1 MHTLIDP
8 ALLADLAAPHP
19 PAERLQ
25 RLASQLRAHFHCGAV
40 VLLRLEEEHLRP
52 MAMDGLVPEAL
63 GRRFAVRQHP
73 RLAAILARR
82 EVVCFDHDSTL
93 PDPYDGL
100 LDTLVGAPL
109 PVHDCMGVALW
120 VEERPWGVLTLD
132 ALRTG
137 TFGAPERAALAHCA
151 RLAEA
156 AVRMAQLE
164 REVQALRLAPPAR
177 AAAPAEG
184 AAPAADPDAEIVGQS
199 PALTQ
204 LLHELRVVASSA
216 LPVLLDERLR
226 DRELGVLDLLTRVG
240 VTNRFP
246 LEAQRR
252 QWWGKFYHRP
262 PGGESWADVALR
274 VRSFLRDLPDA
285 PGDPRAVLFV
295 HDAVVMLLR
304 YVCEGL
310 DEHTLLQ
317 LQSSDPVRNA

>member
-1 MHTLIDP
+1 MYAELVLVRHGESVGNVAAAAAIAAGAEVIELGYRDP
-8 ALLADLAAPHP
+8 D
-19 PAERLQ
+19 
-25 RLASQLRAHFHCGAV
+25 
-40 VLLRLEEEHLRP
+40 
-52 MAMDGLVPEAL
+52 VPLSPVGVDQARAL
-63 GRRFAVRQHP
+63 GRGLASLLSDGRPAAVW
-73 RLAAILARR
+73 
-82 EVVCFDHDSTL
+82 SS
-93 PDPYDGL
+93 PY
-100 LDTLVGAPL
+100 V
-109 PVHDCMGVALW
+109 
-120 VEERPWGVLTLD
+120 
-132 ALRTG
+132 
-137 TFGAPERAALAHCA
+137 RAAQTAQVS
-151 RLAEA
+151 LAEA
-156 AVRMAQLE
+156 
-164 REVQALRLAPPAR
+164 
-177 AAAPAEG
+177 G
-184 AAPAADPDAEIVGQS
+184 
-199 PALTQ
+199 
-204 LLHELRVVASSA
+204 SA

-317 LQSSDPVRNA
+317 LQSSDPVRNASITVLRRGAGGWQLARYNDVAHLAAAGAPVTEHRGEPDAVH